1 MVKISSDLSGAN
13 GGRNKTELLPRKWR
27 WKVYS
32 FKHIRMNDG
41 SIRKLLI
48 H

>member
-1 MVKISSDLSGAN
+1 MKISADLSGAS
-13 GGRNKTELLPRKWR
+13 GGRNETELLPRKQR

-41 SIRKLLI
+41 SIRKLPI